1 MVFYAQ
7 HCGFSNLQEGLILAT
22 KESAHGSGEFE
33 ASPAATTTEVL
44 ALKTQTVVH
53 SSKLLDERHL
63 VDERNTAVIADHF
76 LHSNDCCLMSV
87 IMFSDF
93 MPAGCLETINL
104 VFILNL

>member
-1 MVFYAQ
+1 M
-7 HCGFSNLQEGLILAT
+7 AT
-22 KESAHGSGEFE
+22 KESELSLIESAHGSGEFE
-33 ASPAATTTEVL
+33 ASPAATEVL

-93 MPAGCLETINL
+93 MPAGCLQTINL

>member
-1 MVFYAQ
+1 M
-7 HCGFSNLQEGLILAT
+7 AT
-22 KESAHGSGEFE
+22 KESELSLIESAHGSGEFE
-33 ASPAATTTEVL
+33 ASPAATEVL

-63 VDERNTAVIADHF
+63 VVERSTAVIDDHF

-93 MPAGCLETINL
+93 TPAGCLETINL